1 MLSHSV
7 HSPAGVAFGYPIIQ
21 AEEIRTKQC
30 TTAPRRQSTSQ
41 SGQKRQLFPRSSAL
55 GTRTAAVRLAELSMD
70 EMKSNCVV
78 GEMTALCQGGA
89 HQPESDVDAT
99 DGITP
104 VLEDRGSQQA
114 CAGRINA
121 MMTI

>member
-1 MLSHSV
+1 MLSHYV

-41 SGQKRQLFPRSSAL
+41 SGQKCQLFPRSSAL

-78 GEMTALCQGGA
+78 VEMTALCQGGGA
-89 HQPESDVDAT
+89 SARV
-99 DGITP
+99 
-104 VLEDRGSQQA
+104 R
-114 CAGRINA
+114 R
-121 MMTI
+121 